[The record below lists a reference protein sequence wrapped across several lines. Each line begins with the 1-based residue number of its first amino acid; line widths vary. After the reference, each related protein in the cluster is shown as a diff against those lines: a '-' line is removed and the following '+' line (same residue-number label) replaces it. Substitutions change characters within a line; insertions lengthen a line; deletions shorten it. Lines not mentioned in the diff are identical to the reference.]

1 MCGDGGIRRRAG
13 GGGGGYRDS
22 EEGGGGLAR
31 PKLELNIKVYFILFL
46 YSVCVLFMLKLQFS
60 VSTVYFELTLEFTV
74 QLSIIT
80 HSSLQF
86 LHQRVILLAI

>member
-31 PKLELNIKVYFILFL
+31 PKLELNIKVYFIIYSIPLFR
-46 YSVCVLFMLKLQFS
+46 VRPFMLKLQFGA
-60 VSTVYFELTLEFTV
+60 STGTEYFEL
-74 QLSIIT
+74 LSN
-80 HSSLQF
+80 
-86 LHQRVILLAI
+86 LLFICQP

>member
-46 YSVCVLFMLKLQFS
+46 YSVCVLFMLKLQFC
-60 VSTVYFELTLEFTV
+60 VSTGKVYFEL
-74 QLSIIT
+74 LSN
-80 HSSLQF
+80 F
-86 LHQRVILLAI
+86 LFSCQP